1 MVIFGTSFPFTSSWP
16 HLRCDV
22 GLEEGEYRENCL
34 SLAALTWLTNNRMI
48 VSAMTLLVGHLT
60 RKIVYSRYVW
70 YTGVTTRGSFVVIFG
85 TVGVVDTF
93 GIDCTQRLAH

>member
-1 MVIFGTSFPFTSSWP
+1 
-16 HLRCDV
+16 
-22 GLEEGEYRENCL
+22 
-34 SLAALTWLTNNRMI
+34 MI

-60 RKIVYSRYVW
+60 RKIVSEMTYVEWDVKHYYTIQFRYVCYSRYVW